1 MKVLL
6 KNKKEF
12 PIDCVIF
19 AGGKSSRM
27 GEDKALLSFGQKSL
41 AKYQYDRLSQI
52 FEKVYICT
60 KEPKFDFEAPLIL
73 DSYEIFAPTPA
84 FLDIFE
90 QIPEFFAISVDAPFV
105 DSSVTQ
111 PLLETAAKYPH
122 KDAIV
127 ARTDYPHPL
136 IGIYRRSI
144 APLLAKEIQKGN
156 YKLGAIL
163 KKADTLFVDFKEDK
177 RFLNLNTPADL
188 EKAKNLL

>member
-1 MKVLL
+1 
-6 KNKKEF
+6 
-12 PIDCVIF
+12 
-19 AGGKSSRM
+19 M
-27 GEDKALLSFGQKSL
+27 GRDKALLAFGQKSL

-52 FEKVYICT
+52 FDRVYICT

-84 FLDIFE
+84 FLDIFKKLD
-90 QIPEFFAISVDAPFV
+90 EFFAISVDAPFV
-105 DSSVTQ
+105 DSSVME
-111 PLLETAAKYPH
+111 PLLEAAAKHPH
-122 KDAIV
+122 KDAII

-156 YKLGAIL
+156 YKLGSIL
-163 KKADTLFVDFKEDK
+163 KKADTLFVDFKEDE
-177 RFLNLNTPADL
+177 RFLNLNTPQDF

>member
-1 MKVLL
+1 M
-6 KNKKEF
+6 
-12 PIDCVIF
+12 
-19 AGGKSSRM
+19 GK
-27 GEDKALLSFGQKSL
+27 DKALLSFGQKSL

-52 FEKVYICT
+52 FDRVYICT

-90 QIPEFFAISVDAPFV
+90 KIPEFFAISVDAPFV
-105 DSSVTQ
+105 DGSVIE
-111 PLLETAAKYPH
+111 PVLEAAAKHPH
-122 KDAIV
+122 KDAII

-136 IGIYRRSI
+136 IGIYRRSLV
-144 APLLAKEIQKGN
+144 PLLAKEIQKGN
-156 YKLGAIL
+156 YKLGSIL

-177 RFLNLNTPADL
+177 RFLNLNTPQDF

>member
-1 MKVLL
+1 
-6 KNKKEF
+6 
-12 PIDCVIF
+12 
-19 AGGKSSRM
+19 M
-27 GEDKALLSFGQKSL
+27 GRDKALLSFGQKSL
-41 AKYQYDRLSQI
+41 ARYQYDRLLEI

-90 QIPEFFAISVDAPFV
+90 MIPEFFAISVDAPFI
-105 DSSVTQ
+105 DRSVIE
-111 PLLETAAKYPH
+111 PLLEAAAKH
-122 KDAIV
+122 TSKDAII

-144 APLLAKEIQKGN
+144 TPLLAKELQQGN
-156 YKLGAIL
+156 YKLNSIL
-163 KKADTLFVDFKEDK
+163 KKADTLFVDFTEDE